1 MSERNI
7 SRFIH
12 FASTSWLMLCIG
24 YILVMALRQAGF
36 RWWVI
41 FSLSGYS
48 ALLIFL
54 LISLYLFAIFRGI
67 DRSQKVQT
75 EHPLT
80 TTTYYT
86 VFYDIS
92 PFLGGLSGCLAMAGV
107 GKAGEFPPGIA
118 LGTFAT
124 TFLVWIVVD
133 PVVGLV
139 EKLLPASRSHRI
151 ERLALAKALR
161 QKRQEE
167 QKLLLEAI
175 LAKEQQEQSL
185 WQQVLEPQAEKL
197 AMLLCK
203 QEIGNKQTENEV
215 VNIGANAWQ
224 TGGLNCMRKLHSMAM
239 EICRRKYQNLMIID
253 CISAWW
259 DGIGGWRT
267 QSFN

>member
-1 MSERNI
+1 VNRQNAFKS
-7 SRFIH
+7 IH
-12 FASTSWLMLCIG
+12 LTNTAWLILCIG

-80 TTTYYT
+80 TTIYYT

-92 PFLGGLSGCLAMAGV
+92 PFLGGLAGCLGMIGV
-107 GKAGEFPPGIA
+107 SKISEFPPAVA
-118 LGTFAT
+118 LGTLAT
-124 TFLVWIVVD
+124 TFLVWVVVD
-133 PVVGLV
+133 PVTGSV
-139 EKLLPASRSHRI
+139 EKLLPASRNHRI

-185 WQQVLEPQAEKL
+185 WQQVLEPHAEKL
-197 AMLLCK
+197 ALLLCK

-215 VNIGANAWQ
+215 VNIGANAWR
-224 TGGLNCMRKLHSMAM
+224 TGGLNCMRQLHSMAM
-239 EICRRKYQNLMIID
+239 EICRRKYQDSMIID
-253 CISAWW
+253 YISAWW

-267 QSFN
+267 QSY